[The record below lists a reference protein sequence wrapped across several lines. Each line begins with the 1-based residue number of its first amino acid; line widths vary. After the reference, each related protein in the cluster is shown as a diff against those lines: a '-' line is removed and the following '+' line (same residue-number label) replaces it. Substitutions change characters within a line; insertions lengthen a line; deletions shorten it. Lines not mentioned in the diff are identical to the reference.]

1 MTIRS
6 AARSSTGCYTCKRRK
21 KKCDEQKPHCLR
33 CTSGGY
39 ECGGYP
45 TFENRIR
52 QVTFGPAVNIST
64 SIIAPVFPPKS
75 EFELATLSNSSDGT
89 SSGLSEGYQARIR
102 DFQPDSQTPVVQ
114 SVVSQES
121 SSKPTS
127 NSYPDNDQFVVTDM
141 FESHCRVLSL
151 YQDQPFLESSFG
163 LSSKSLRGSSG
174 SITDSDSSIASTS
187 RQAGLPNSLFSLVR
201 SDNHSAKIIET
212 EPNSQPIGLP
222 DGPSWPTILWHEDD
236 DSIVNGGNDDPEGI
250 RAIVCRSPT
259 LDPNTRSNALPFVL
273 QAYTHWVKFVAFE
286 PLKVAGI
293 IREGVIMQFASSP
306 EVRTRICLIANVIGR
321 LSKSPELGHR
331 EMSIVGMLRTQAHQH
346 IEDFHSEGPAIERA
360 RDMQNAHGAL
370 DSMMEMVLIQRYSS
384 PLSNIVALMKAAAPV
399 FRRACPEP
407 SDQLVNL
414 PNILTSPGLN
424 LQHFAATDV
433 LISVATARPMLF
445 KYDVKCTPETYG
457 QLLKGD
463 YGLRWLHGAPDHFIV
478 LLAWIN
484 ALYEEYGT
492 NVDPMYIA
500 EIENQVR
507 STDTKLG
514 FVSDAILLVLRV
526 ALQECW
532 RHAVLIYLYTVLCGA
547 QADDPRVTRAVR
559 SFAHVVDGLKPGRNP
574 DSFLMIPIMTAGCF
588 AHREHDRNILR
599 QRIMGLRES
608 SNHGT
613 ANHESLRVL
622 EDVWARTRAE
632 DRPAVWSDLRLAQ
645 SKIASFMVGELPGTQ
660 ALCATRACN
669 WAFAIT
675 EVLQTAV
682 VRGGDGDGDDHDVV

>member
-127 NSYPDNDQFVVTDM
+127 NSYPDNDQF
-141 FESHCRVLSL
+141 
-151 YQDQPFLESSFG
+151 DQPFLESSFG

-187 RQAGLPNSLFSLVR
+187 RQAGLPNSLFSL
-201 SDNHSAKIIET
+201 
-212 EPNSQPIGLP
+212 PIGLP

-370 DSMMEMVLIQRYSS
+370 DSMMELVLIQRYSS
-384 PLSNIVALMKAAAPV
+384 PLSNIVALMGCAPV

-433 LISVATARPMLF
+433 LISVATARPMFF
-445 KYDVKCTPETYG
+445 KYDVKCTPQTYA

-514 FVSDAILLVLRV
+514 PVRSS
-526 ALQECW
+526 
-532 RHAVLIYLYTVLCGA
+532 
-547 QADDPRVTRAVR
+547 ADDLRVTRAVR
-559 SFAHVVDGLKPGRNP
+559 SFVHVVDGLKPGRNP

-632 DRPAVWSDLRLAQ
+632 DRPAVWSDL
-645 SKIASFMVGELPGTQ
+645 SFMVGERPGTQ

-675 EVLQTAV
+675 EVLQTV